1 MIQKF
6 LSIVAIILL
15 TIIPNCFAEDIPN
28 SRLMSFETITNSDGL
43 SHNNVRCIFQDSK
56 GFLWIGTNS
65 GLNRYDGKNYLIF
78 KHDPQNPQTISS
90 NCILGI
96 SEDIYH
102 NIWVATDYGL
112 NLIMRDTYKCN
123 RSAIDS
129 TSLVQFSKIPI
140 QSVFCDSE
148 GNIWIKTNQNITRGN
163 LKTHKLRSYTIETD
177 IFKEEFEQY
186 SYPIFQDSQ
195 GILWIGSENG
205 LGYYEP
211 ENDDFIF
218 FKEDEFLSHK
228 LSNNHVLS
236 IFEDSKQRIW
246 IGTRNGL
253 NLFDKNKKTFT
264 TYYYSTKIKTI
275 VNGIAEGYHS
285 NFLWITTESNGVFAF
300 NTDTKQF
307 YQFSHAPQQKGIS
320 TNQTNCII
328 KANGNILWI
337 GSQNGLNKLDVKPK
351 RFQLIG
357 NEEGEFG
364 RKYNYTTAIYIE
376 RNLVFFGTKFGGVQ
390 IYDLDKKTKQ
400 TFAAD
405 MGNFPTNHI
414 TSIIKLSDNE
424 ILIGSNGYLTIY
436 NTTNRQFYSIDK
448 KYPSLHSFCITK
460 KRISALLLDSQE
472 RLWIGTNYGI
482 ISYDIAQDKIIHF
495 DKNLL
500 PSNKITCF
508 YENYKNKLFIGTE
521 NGVVFYDH
529 KTDSFHEIKISDTKL
544 AGLNKHIYDITEDNF
559 GNIWIGSNLGL
570 IKCNPGTL
578 ECTFF
583 TTKDGLA
590 TNEIYS
596 VLTNDTELWL
606 GTDNGL
612 ASFLPE
618 EERYKK
624 FSIHDGLQDY
634 DFSPHS
640 AFRASNGYMFFGGP
654 QGINI
659 FHPDSIKA
667 SSIKPNFEFLQLEY
681 TIDNKIF
688 TNQLKDNQK
697 ISIPWNNSDITISFA
712 LLEFTQPL
720 MNQYKYY
727 ISDLTNTWIDLEN
740 QNYINIIKLPVG
752 KYTLKVKASNS
763 DGIWSNEKS
772 IIITVPAPFWRT
784 KTAFIIYIGIIL
796 LIIFLVSKLISKK
809 FEEKN
814 KRILD
819 RQKWTEQL
827 ELQQEEL
834 EVKNKNILDSITYA
848 KRIQSAI
855 MPARAKFKQLI
866 PSYFILYMPKDI
878 VSGDFYWI
886 TKIDTKIFI
895 VCSDCTGHGVP
906 GAFMSIIGD
915 NLLRNITTSRNIHK
929 ASEILDYLNK
939 SLIELFTKNEL
950 DDETPVKDGM
960 DISIC
965 VFHTDTGVLE
975 YSGALTRMLLVR
987 NNQFI
992 TYRGDKNPVGLS
1004 NEQDNLFTTAIIR
1017 VQKGDRFYMFSDG
1030 YADQF
1035 GGESGKKMKFKHF
1048 KHNILSVQHLPM
1060 MKQGIE
1066 LKKQFQQWQGD
1077 WEQVDDVIVMGF
1089 EFNNYI
1095 EALEKNK
1102 SL

>member
-28 SRLMSFETITNSDGL
+28 SRLLSFETITNSDGL

-65 GLNRYDGKNYLIF
+65 GLNRYDGKDYLIF
-78 KHDPQNPQTISS
+78 KHDPQNPNSLSS

-96 SEDIYH
+96 SEDLHH
-102 NIWVATDYGL
+102 NLWVATDYGL
-112 NLIMRDTYKCN
+112 NLIMRDTYECN
-123 RSAIDS
+123 RHAIDS
-129 TSLVQFSKIPI
+129 TPFCQFAKTTI
-140 QSVFCDSE
+140 QNVFCDSE
-148 GNIWIKTNQNITRGN
+148 GNVWIKTNKNISRGN
-163 LKTHKLRSYTIETD
+163 LKTKKIRSYVIETD
-177 IFKEEFEQY
+177 IFKEELEQY

-218 FKEDEFLSHK
+218 FKEDEILSNR
-228 LSNNHVLS
+228 LSNNHVLAV
-236 IFEDSKQRIW
+236 FEDSKQRIW
-246 IGTRNGL
+246 IGTRDGL
-253 NLFDKNKKTFT
+253 NLFNKNKKTFT
-264 TYYYSTKIKTI
+264 TYYYSDKIKSI
-275 VNGIAEGYHS
+275 VNGISEGYHA
-285 NFLWITTESNGVFAF
+285 NLLWITTESNGVFAF
-300 NTDTKQF
+300 DTNTKNF
-307 YQFSHAPQQKGIS
+307 IQFSHSPQQKGIS
-320 TNQTNCII
+320 SNQTNCIL
-328 KANGNILWI
+328 KGTNNIVWI

-351 RFQLIG
+351 RFQLVE
-357 NEEGEFG
+357 NEDGEFG
-364 RKYNYTTAIYIE
+364 RRYNYTTSILIE
-376 RNLVFFGTKFGGVQ
+376 NNLVFFGTKFGGLQ

-400 TFAAD
+400 TFSAD
-405 MGNFPTNHI
+405 KGNFSTNYI
-414 TSIIKLSDNE
+414 TSIIKLSSDE
-424 ILIGSNGYLTIY
+424 ILIGSDGYLTIY
-436 NTTNRQFYSIDK
+436 NIPNKQFYPIDK
-448 KYPSLHSFCITK
+448 KYPRLQSFSITK
-460 KRISALLLDSQE
+460 KRIKALMLDSQK

-482 ISYDIAQDKIIHF
+482 IIYDANSDKIIHF

-500 PSNKITCF
+500 PSNQISCF
-508 YENYKNKLFIGTE
+508 YENYKNKIFIGTE
-521 NGVVFYDH
+521 NGAVYYDH
-529 KTDSFHEIKISDTKL
+529 KNDTCYEIKIADVKL
-544 AGLNKHIYDITEDNF
+544 AGQNKHIYDITEDNA
-559 GNIWIGSNLGL
+559 GNIWFGSNIGL
-570 IKCNPGTL
+570 IKYNLITQ
-578 ECTFF
+578 ECTFYS
-583 TTKDGLA
+583 TKDGLA

-596 VLTNDTELWL
+596 VLTNGTDVWI

-612 ASFLPE
+612 ATFQPE
-618 EERYKK
+618 EESYKK
-624 FSIHDGLQDY
+624 YSIHDGLQDY
-634 DFSPHS
+634 EFSPHS
-640 AFRASNGYMFFGGP
+640 AFRATNGYMFFGGP

-659 FHPDSIKA
+659 FHPDSIRA
-667 SSIKPNFEFLQLEY
+667 SSTKPNLEFLHLEY
-681 TIDNKIF
+681 TIENEIF
-688 TNQLKDNQK
+688 SSQLRQNQE
-697 ISIPWNNSDITISFA
+697 ITIPWNNSDITISFA
-712 LLEFTQPL
+712 VLEFTQPL
-720 MNQYKYY
+720 MNQYKYF

-752 KYTLKVKASNS
+752 HYTLKVKAANS
-763 DGIWSNEKS
+763 DGIWSDEKTLT
-772 IIITVPAPFWRT
+772 IIVPAPFWRT
-784 KTAFIIYIGIIL
+784 KTAFLIYAGIVI
-796 LIIFLVSKLISKK
+796 LIIFAIFQLISKK
-809 FEEKN
+809 FQEKN
-814 KRILD
+814 QRILD

-827 ELQQEEL
+827 EEQQEEL
-834 EVKNKNILDSITYA
+834 KVKNKNILDSITYA

-915 NLLRNITTSRNIHK
+915 NLLRSITTTRNIHK

-975 YSGALTRMLLVR
+975 FSGALTRMLLIR
-987 NNQFI
+987 NNQII
-992 TYRGDKNPVGLS
+992 TYRGDKNPVGLL
-1004 NEQDNLFTTAIIR
+1004 NEQDNLFTTAIIK
-1017 VQKGDRFYMFSDG
+1017 VEKGDRFYMFSDG

-1095 EALEKNK
+1095 EVLEKNK
-1102 SL
+1102 NL